1 MNLTHRYHK
10 EINNRGYQYDD
21 IQLQVV
27 ASLQEMYACLQAR
40 CSKPSLFSRLLKR
53 NRCSYQHELGSY
65 LWGGVGRGKSWLMDL
80 FLSEVNGLSHAR
92 MHYMEF
98 MRQVHMSLQQLRGHN
113 DPLQIIARRF
123 SQQWRVIAIDE
134 FAVADVADAMIWHGL
149 IQALHKEGAMLLIT
163 SNVAPSDLYL
173 NGLQRERFVPAIA
186 EIEQHMNVIH
196 VTGSL
201 DYRRKFL
208 QQCKRYYYPADSRA
222 ERELSLAFNDGL
234 NDIMMKGK
242 NLLINRRNIQAV
254 QLNEKSA
261 WFDFADL
268 CHGPRSASDYIE
280 IAKRFRSVFISN
292 IPVFDD
298 YMDDQAWRFIQLID
312 EFYDQRTKVYI
323 SAACE
328 PDKLYRGRRFKNE
341 FNRTISR
348 LYAMQDRNYG
358 KLYA

>member
-1 MNLTHRYHK
+1 
-10 EINNRGYQYDD
+10 
-21 IQLQVV
+21 
-27 ASLQEMYACLQAR
+27 
-40 CSKPSLFSRLLKR
+40 
-53 NRCSYQHELGSY
+53 
-65 LWGGVGRGKSWLMDL
+65 
-80 FLSEVNGLSHAR
+80 
-92 MHYMEF
+92 
-98 MRQVHMSLQQLRGHN
+98 
-113 DPLQIIARRF
+113 
-123 SQQWRVIAIDE
+123 
-134 FAVADVADAMIWHGL
+134 
-149 IQALHKEGAMLLIT
+149 
-163 SNVAPSDLYL
+163 
-173 NGLQRERFVPAIA
+173 
-186 EIEQHMNVIH
+186 
-196 VTGSL
+196 
-201 DYRRKFL
+201 
-208 QQCKRYYYPADSRA
+208 
-222 ERELSLAFNDGL
+222 LAFNDGL
-234 NDIMMKGK
+234 NDILMKGK